1 MVSTTWTTGG
11 IGVKKILVVDD
22 RAEVRD
28 LLERTLARGSYQ
40 IFSAGNGQEAV
51 ALARDEA
58 PDLIVMDIMMPGD
71 LNGTEAT
78 RILKSDPQ
86 TRVSKVM
93 ILTGKEGAQVVQDAT
108 NAGADVFVAKPFSP
122 LELLQKIDELL
133 G

>member
-1 MVSTTWTTGG
+1 M
-11 IGVKKILVVDD
+11 KKILVVDD